1 MRFDVI
7 YLHLVEIP
15 SEFDKKLWTHFSL
28 RIFTAIGS
36 LLQHCFQLTILDV
49 SGCANVTNAS
59 VELLALYC
67 TSEDRPTLT
76 CTVGGRNWSAD
87 VGQTGTTAIPCF
99 HSFLNVVAGEIFF
112 CFVLIINR
120 QRRLCEGTFQVE
132 TFDNSPFALL
142 GRIEQKRPVGTQII
156 RWDITKEARTSVPA

>member
-1 MRFDVI
+1 MIVDRAFDVI
-7 YLHLVEIP
+7 YLHLVEV
-15 SEFDKKLWTHFSL
+15 DKKLRTYFSV

-36 LLQHCFQLTILDV
+36 LLQHCFQLAILDV

-76 CTVGGRNWSAD
+76 FTVGGRNWSAD

-99 HSFLNVVAGEIFF
+99 QFANVVAGENTFLF
-112 CFVLIINR
+112 CFVFKIN
-120 QRRLCEGTFQVE
+120 
-132 TFDNSPFALL
+132 
-142 GRIEQKRPVGTQII
+142 I
-156 RWDITKEARTSVPA
+156 